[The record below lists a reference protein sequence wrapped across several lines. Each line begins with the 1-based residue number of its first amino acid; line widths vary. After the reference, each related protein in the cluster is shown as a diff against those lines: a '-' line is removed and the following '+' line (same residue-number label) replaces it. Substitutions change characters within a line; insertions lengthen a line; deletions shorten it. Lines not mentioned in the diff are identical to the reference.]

1 MKIDRSLQIKGKI
14 EEVKVIFML
23 ELGKSYG
30 IGWGVKGRRD
40 KLGCVYMWILFFV
53 YWYFGQRVMM
63 LLEDVE
69 F

>member
-1 MKIDRSLQIKGKI
+1 
-14 EEVKVIFML
+14 ML

-30 IGWGVKGRRD
+30 IGLGGKGRRD
-40 KLGCVYMWILFFV
+40 KLDCVYLWILFFV
-53 YWYFGQRVMM
+53 YWYFDQRVMM

>member
-1 MKIDRSLQIKGKI
+1 
-14 EEVKVIFML
+14 ML

-30 IGWGVKGRRD
+30 IGLGGKGRRD
-40 KLGCVYMWILFFV
+40 KLGCVYLWILFFV
-53 YWYFGQRVMM
+53 YWYFDQREMM

>member
-1 MKIDRSLQIKGKI
+1 
-14 EEVKVIFML
+14 ML

-30 IGWGVKGRRD
+30 IGLGGKGWRD
-40 KLGCVYMWILFFV
+40 ILGCVYLWILFFV
-53 YWYFGQRVMM
+53 YWYFDQRVMM